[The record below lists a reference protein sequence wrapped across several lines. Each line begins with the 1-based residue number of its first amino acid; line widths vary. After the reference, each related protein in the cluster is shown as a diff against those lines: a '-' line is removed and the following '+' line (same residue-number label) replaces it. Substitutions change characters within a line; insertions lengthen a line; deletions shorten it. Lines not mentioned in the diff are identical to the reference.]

1 MVCLCVLGVTNSWCI
16 SFFETDYLAPWF
28 FSWMIV
34 SQNVCFFFLN
44 YWRLVLF
51 FINKAQGKL
60 LFHFELTG
68 KMIDEYYAFITTY
81 PHVWPLK
88 ICKEHVSKLRSC
100 SVKEIILYIIVVR
113 QRRQRVESTN
123 ELKQGDDHNQQ
134 GLLRS
139 IIIFVCLHF

>member
-1 MVCLCVLGVTNSWCI
+1 
-16 SFFETDYLAPWF
+16 
-28 FSWMIV
+28 MIV
-34 SQNVCFFFLN
+34 SRNVCFFFLN
-44 YWRLVLF
+44 YLRLVLF
-51 FINKAQGKL
+51 FIGKAQGKL

-88 ICKEHVSKLRSC
+88 ICEVHISKLRSC
-100 SVKEIILYIIVVR
+100 SVKEIILYIIAIR